1 MLSNLASKIKYNVVK
16 VTASS
21 SFIDQISRQT
31 QNNKSLIEEKKKVVV
46 EKFENVMSDAIKFL
60 KIFTQSHGTD
70 EDSFKKASSSLE
82 IAQKLKPSFAEP
94 YFYLAYLFI
103 YIKEIEL
110 SIKYFNIAN
119 VLNPDLEG
127 LDELKEMIQD
137 IMNSNIKTNIKKEQ
151 TFKPSPLSKNDTNQE
166 PKGEVFKPQPLQP
179 NLKRV
184 SNSYSQYNKF

>member
-1 MLSNLASKIKYNVVK
+1 MLSNLASKIKYNAVK

-21 SFIDQISRQT
+21 SFIDQLSRQT
-31 QNNKSLIEEKKKVVV
+31 QNNKSFIEEKKKIV
-46 EKFENVMSDAIKFL
+46 EDKFEDVMSEAIKSL
-60 KIFTQSHGTD
+60 KVFTKSLGTD
-70 EDSFKKASSSLE
+70 EDSFKKASSNLE

-103 YIKEIEL
+103 YIKEVEL

-119 VLNPDLEG
+119 ILNPDLEG

-137 IMNSNIKTNIKKEQ
+137 IMSSNIKNTIQKEQ
-151 TFKPSPLSKNDTNQE
+151 TFKPSPLSKTNTNQT
-166 PKGEVFKPQPLQP
+166 PQGEAFKPQPLQAG
-179 NLKRV
+179 LKRA